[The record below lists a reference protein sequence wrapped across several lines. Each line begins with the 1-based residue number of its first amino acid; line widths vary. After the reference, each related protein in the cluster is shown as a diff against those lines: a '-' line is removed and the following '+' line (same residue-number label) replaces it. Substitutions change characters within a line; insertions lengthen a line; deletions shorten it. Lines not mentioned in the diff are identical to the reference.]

1 MKPPA
6 ASAPRGEAEQF
17 ARDLVSGLEETPK
30 RTPPKWFYD
39 RTGSELFEAITR
51 VAEYY
56 PTRAEMVILVD
67 HAPAIAAAVP
77 RGAFLVEFGAGASTK
92 ARLLLDHLGDVA
104 GYVPVDI
111 SGEFLAAEAARL
123 RRARPG
129 LKVLPVAADFTKP
142 FSLPA
147 DTSGKPLAGFFP
159 GSTIGNFDP
168 PEASAVLGH
177 VGRMLTPGATL
188 IIGIDLRKDP
198 AILEAAYDD
207 TAGVTAAFNR
217 NLLVRANRE
226 LDADFDLDG
235 FEHRAVYNAGRGR
248 VEMHL
253 VSRRRQQVHV
263 AGRIFR
269 FAAGEIIHTE
279 SSYKYTVDGF
289 RALAAEAGWRAKAVW
304 LDAGRL
310 FSVHALTYAAG

>member
-1 MKPPA
+1 MKPSA
-6 ASAPRGEAEQF
+6 ASAPRAEAEQF
-17 ARDLVSGLEETPK
+17 ARDLVRGLAETPK

-39 RTGSELFEAITR
+39 RAGSELFEEITR

-56 PTRAEMVILVD
+56 PTRAELEILED
-67 HAPAIAAAVP
+67 HAEAIAAAVP
-77 RGAFLVEFGAGASTK
+77 RGAWLVEFGAGASTK
-92 ARLLLDHLGDVA
+92 ARLVLDHLRDVA

-111 SGEFLAAEAARL
+111 SADFLAGEAVRL
-123 RRARPG
+123 RRAKPG

-142 FSLPA
+142 FALPPETA
-147 DTSGKPLAGFFP
+147 GAPLAGFFP

-168 PEASAVLGH
+168 PEAAAFLGH
-177 VGRMLTPGATL
+177 IGRMLSPGATL
-188 IIGIDLRKDP
+188 IIGIDLRKDA

-235 FEHRAVYNAGRGR
+235 FEHRAVYNEARGR

-253 VSRRRQQVHV
+253 VSRRRQEVRL
-263 AGRIFR
+263 AGRTFR

-289 RALAAEAGWRAKAVW
+289 RDLAAQAGWRSKAVW

>member
-1 MKPPA
+1 MKPRV
-6 ASAPRGEAEQF
+6 ASSPEGEAEQF
-17 ARDLVSGLEETPK
+17 AADLITGFAETPK
-30 RTPPKWFYD
+30 RTPAKWFYD
-39 RTGSELFEAITR
+39 RIGSELFEEITR

-56 PTRAEMVILVD
+56 PTRAELQILED
-67 HAPAIAAAVP
+67 HAEAIAGSVP
-77 RGAFLVEFGAGASTK
+77 PGAFLVELGAGASTK
-92 ARLLLDHLGDVA
+92 ARLLLDHLRDLA
-104 GYVPVDI
+104 GYVPIDI
-111 SGEFLAAEAARL
+111 SAEFLAAEAKRL
-123 RRARPG
+123 RRLRPS
-129 LKVLPVAADFTKP
+129 LTVLPVAADFTEP
-142 FSLPA
+142 FALPA
-147 DTSGKPLAGFFP
+147 ATAGRPLAGFFP

-168 PEASAVLGH
+168 PEAAAFLGH

-207 TAGVTAAFNR
+207 TAGVTAAFNL

-226 LDADFDLDG
+226 LDADFDVDAFG
-235 FEHRAVYNAGRGR
+235 HRAVYNAARGR

-253 VSRRRQQVHV
+253 VSRRRQEVRLR
-263 AGRIFR
+263 GRVFR

-289 RALAAEAGWRAKAVW
+289 RRLAAEAGWRAKAVW
-304 LDAGRL
+304 LDNEGL